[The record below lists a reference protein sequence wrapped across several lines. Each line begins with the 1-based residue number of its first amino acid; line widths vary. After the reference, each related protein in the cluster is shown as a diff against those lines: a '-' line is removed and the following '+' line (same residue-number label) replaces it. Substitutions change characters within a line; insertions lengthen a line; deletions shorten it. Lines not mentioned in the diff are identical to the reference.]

1 MTQTKQKQIIN
12 AIDGLSNQ
20 LELIRSLVNDTLLQN
35 KEWLNSKEFAL
46 LANINSKSVSNYVGK
61 GKYEKTKRDCKGKH
75 LIHIS
80 ELKRHLNE

>member
-46 LANINSKSVSNYVGK
+46 LANVKPKSVSNNAGK
-61 GKYEKTKRDCKGKH
+61 GKYEKTMRDIHGNH

-80 ELKRHLNE
+80 ELKRHSL

>member
-35 KEWLNSKEFAL
+35 KEWLNTKEFGFL
-46 LANINSKSVSNYVGK
+46 TNIEPKTVSNYAGK
-61 GKYEKTKRDCKGKH
+61 GKYKKTMRDLHGRH
-75 LIHIS
+75 LIHVS
-80 ELKRHLNE
+80 ELERHLL

>member
-46 LANINSKSVSNYVGK
+46 LANINSKSVSNYAGK
-61 GKYEKTKRDCKGKH
+61 GRYKKIKRDCNGKH
-75 LIHIS
+75 LIHVS